1 MRTVGDEFIEEARS
15 FYPEYSRLYAVYRR
29 IVEDGQV
36 PAAEP
41 RAGVEEN
48 KDNAMRDAV

>member
-1 MRTVGDEFIEEARS
+1 MRTVGDEFVQEARS
-15 FYPEYSRLYAVYRR
+15 FYPEYSPLYAVYRR

-41 RAGVEEN
+41 RAGVEEIN
-48 KDNAMRDAV
+48 EDEMQDAV